1 MSDRNYWDRY
11 ARKYDAS
18 LRWVL
23 GRPLPRLTE
32 LASDAVRGKRRVLEV
47 AAGTGIITAAI
58 AHSSE
63 TVVATDYAAGM
74 VEVLSERIGN
84 LGLSNVTCEQADIY
98 ALPYAE
104 GEFDAVV
111 AANVLHLV
119 PDLPAA
125 LAAMR
130 RVLQP
135 GGTIVVPTFC
145 HDETKISA
153 LASRLLAISGFPGQ
167 RRFTVRSL
175 TEALEDSGVRISRAE
190 TLAGLIP
197 IGYVEGVF
205 APPKAPRSN

>member
-11 ARKYDAS
+11 SRKYDAS
-18 LRWVL
+18 LRWML
-23 GRPLPRLTE
+23 GRPLPRLVE
-32 LASDAVRGKRRVLEV
+32 LASEAVRGKRRVLEV
-47 AAGTGIITAAI
+47 AAGTGIVTAAI
-58 AHSSE
+58 ARSSE

-74 VEVLSERIGN
+74 VDVLTERIGN

-98 ALPYAE
+98 ALPFAE

-125 LAAMR
+125 LTAMR

-135 GGTIVVPTFC
+135 GGKIVVPTFC
-145 HDETKISA
+145 HDETKVSGFV
-153 LASRLLAISGFPGQ
+153 SRLLAISGFPGQ

-175 TEALEDSGVRISRAE
+175 NDALEGNGVQISRAE

-197 IGYVEGVF
+197 VGYVEGVF
-205 APPKAPRSN
+205 ASPETPHSN